1 VDLPLGETLTLT
13 VTSDHDDELHA
24 HGFEVEVPVKAGV
37 PTQVNL
43 AAKDPGV
50 FEVEL
55 HEPALTLLTV
65 AVR

>member
-1 VDLPLGETLTLT
+1 VDLRIGGTLTLV

-24 HGFEVEVPVKAGV
+24 HGFEIETDVKAGV
-37 PTQVNL
+37 PTTITLTGND
-43 AAKDPGV
+43 AGV

-55 HEPALTLLTV
+55 HHPALTILTA